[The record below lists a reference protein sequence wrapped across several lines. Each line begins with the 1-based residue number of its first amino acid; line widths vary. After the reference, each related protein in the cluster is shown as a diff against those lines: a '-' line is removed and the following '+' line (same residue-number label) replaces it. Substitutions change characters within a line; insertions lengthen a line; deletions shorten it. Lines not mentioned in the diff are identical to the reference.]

1 MTATALGAIIL
12 AAGKGTRMKSDLP
25 KVLHPL
31 GGKPMV
37 RHVID
42 AVQGLGAERLC
53 VVVAP
58 GMDRVEAAV
67 APCLTAIQAEALGT
81 GHAALAAA
89 SVMEGF
95 AGDVFILFGDT
106 PLITAETLEAMA
118 AARNAPGA
126 PAVIVLGMRAAGPN
140 AYGRLIQAADG
151 SLERIVEFR
160 DANEAEKAAPLCN
173 SGVML
178 VDGARLFGWL
188 NQIGNDNSK
197 GEYYLTD
204 LVALARK
211 DGCAC
216 AVVEGTEEELLGV
229 NSRVELAAAEAILQR
244 RLREAAMLAGVSMP
258 MPETVYLCCD
268 TQFGQD
274 VTVGPHTVFGPGV
287 AIGNHVEI
295 KGFCHFEG
303 ATVADGAILGPY
315 ARLRPGADIRN
326 GAHIGNFVE
335 VKKAIIEEGA
345 KANHLSYIGDA
356 RVGAGANIGA
366 GTITCNYDGFDK
378 HFTDIGAGAFIG
390 SNSALVAPVTIGDGA
405 LVAAGSTISKNV
417 PADALAIERADQDLR
432 DGWAS
437 RFRKKKARAKKSR
450 AAE

>member
-1 MTATALGAIIL
+1 MTATVLGAIIL

-42 AVQGLGAERLC
+42 AVQELAAARVC

-58 GMDRVEAAV
+58 GMDRVAAAV

-89 SVMEGF
+89 AVMQGF

-106 PLITAETLEAMA
+106 PLITPETLRAMV
-118 AARNAPGA
+118 AARSGPDA
-126 PAVIVLGMRAAGPN
+126 PAAVVLGMRPAGAN

-151 SLERIVEFR
+151 SLERIIEFR
-160 DANEAEKAAPLCN
+160 DATEAEKAAPLCN

-188 NQIGNDNSK
+188 NRIGNENAK

-204 LVALARK
+204 LVALARA
-211 DGCAC
+211 DGCTC
-216 AVVEGTEEELLGV
+216 AVVEGAEEELLGV

-268 TQFGQD
+268 TRFGQD

-287 AIGNHVEI
+287 SVGDHVEI

-315 ARLRPGADIRN
+315 ARLRPGADIRQ

-335 VKKAIIEEGA
+335 VKNAVIEEGA

-390 SNSALVAPVTIGDGA
+390 SNSALVAPVSIGDGA

-417 PADALAIERADQDLR
+417 PAGALAIERANQDMR
-432 DGWAS
+432 EGWANQ
-437 RFRKKKARAKKSR
+437 FRKAKARAKKPR